1 MEENV
6 TDYGSFTHFAS
17 TNQTNSQKKSHG
29 LLVVAEKLQETEEEV
44 VEEAEEL
51 EELPVAENEALS
63 ENQEAPKNQEIQQI
77 KKNRHAVF
85 CCQ

>member
-17 TNQTNSQKKSHG
+17 TNQTNPQKSHG
-29 LLVVAEKLQETEEEV
+29 LLAAAEEIQETEEEV

-63 ENQEAPKNQEIQQI
+63 ENQEAPKDQEIQQ
-77 KKNRHAVF
+77 VSF
-85 CCQ
+85 